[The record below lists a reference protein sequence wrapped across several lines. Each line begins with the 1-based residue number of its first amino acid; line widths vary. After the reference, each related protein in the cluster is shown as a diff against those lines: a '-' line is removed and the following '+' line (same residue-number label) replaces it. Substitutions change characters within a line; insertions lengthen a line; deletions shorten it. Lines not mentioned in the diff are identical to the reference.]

1 MELSNILIVGAG
13 QAGACAAATLR
24 REGFAGRITLAG
36 AEPHRPYER
45 PPLSKAVLSD
55 ARAEEGIFLHRQ
67 ALHDELD
74 LVWRPGLTVDAID
87 PAAGLATTADGERL
101 AFDRCLIA
109 TGGRARPLPDLP
121 VGSSNVYY
129 LRGLD
134 DARALR
140 GRLRA
145 GASVVVVGGGFL
157 GLEFAGVA
165 RASGLAVT
173 VLESADEILGRSAPA
188 LLGSWLRGRHEQAG
202 VRIVRNARVRAV
214 VPDPAQVSVTLDD
227 GQVLC
232 ADFLLVSIGQL
243 PNIALAER
251 AKLRIDNG
259 IAVDAHCASSAP
271 GVFAA
276 GDCASHLNR
285 FLGARVRLESW
296 QNAQEQA
303 AVAARAMLGQPAEYD
318 VVPWFWSDQLGMN
331 IQMVGVPGAGYRYVV
346 RGDPDTARFAILGF
360 DQNVVRYA
368 LTVNSGGDM
377 RPLRN
382 LVTARTEMDST
393 TLTDTTRS
401 LRDIAK
407 AVIGHAVTI

>member
-1 MELSNILIVGAG
+1 
-13 QAGACAAATLR
+13 
-24 REGFAGRITLAG
+24 
-36 AEPHRPYER
+36 
-45 PPLSKAVLSD
+45 
-55 ARAEEGIFLHRQ
+55 
-67 ALHDELD
+67 
-74 LVWRPGLTVDAID
+74 
-87 PAAGLATTADGERL
+87 
-101 AFDRCLIA
+101 
-109 TGGRARPLPDLP
+109 
-121 VGSSNVYY
+121 VYY

-140 GRLRA
+140 GRLKA
-145 GASVVVVGGGFL
+145 GATVVVVGGGFL
-157 GLEFAGVA
+157 GLEFAGAA
-165 RASGLAVT
+165 RACGLAVT

-202 VRIVRNARVRAV
+202 IRIVRNARVRAV
-214 VPDPAQVSVTLDD
+214 APDPAQVAVTLDD

-251 AKLRIDNG
+251 AGLRIDNG
-259 IAVDAHCASSAP
+259 IAVDARCETSAP

-285 FLGARVRLESW
+285 FLNARVRLESW

-331 IQMVGVPGAGYRYVV
+331 IQMVGLPGNDYRYVV
-346 RGDPDTARFAILGF
+346 RGDPGSARFAILGF

-377 RPLRN
+377 RPLRD
-382 LVTARTEMDST
+382 LVTARTEIDSS

-401 LRDIAK
+401 LRDIARAAAGRQ
-407 AVIGHAVTI
+407 AVNI